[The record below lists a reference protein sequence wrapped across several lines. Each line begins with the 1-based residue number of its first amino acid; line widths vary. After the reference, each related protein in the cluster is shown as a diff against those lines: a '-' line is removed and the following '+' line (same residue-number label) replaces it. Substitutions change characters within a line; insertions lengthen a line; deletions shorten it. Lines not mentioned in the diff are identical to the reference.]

1 MKLAKRVA
9 QITPSKT
16 LAITAK
22 AKELRSEGYDVV
34 GLGAGEP
41 DFNTP
46 QHIID
51 AAVKAMEEGQTKYT
65 AAAGI
70 VELKKAICEKLTRD
84 NNITYKPSQVVVC
97 NGAKHALYNLFQAIV
112 DPGDEVIVPIP
123 YWVSYPEMITLAD
136 GVPVFVEGAEA
147 NEFKITPEQL
157 RAVITDKT
165 RAVIINSPSNPTGSV
180 YTREELEGLAQ
191 VCIEKQILMVSDEI
205 YERLIYDG
213 REHVSIASLS
223 PEAYDLTVVINGMSK
238 PYSMTGWRIG
248 YAAGNEELIKAMTN
262 LSSHSTSN
270 PTTFAQ
276 YGALA
281 ALEGSQEPLEM
292 MKVEFDKRRKA
303 VVKLMNEIEG
313 IHCVEPKGA
322 FYLFANVSEAMKKGG
337 YADVDEWAQA
347 LLEKEYVALIPG
359 SGFGAPNHI
368 RISYATS
375 LEQLEKGIARIKKFV
390 EEN

>member
-1 MKLAKRVA
+1 MRLSQRVK
-9 QITPSKT
+9 QLSPSTT

-22 AKELRSEGYDVV
+22 ANELKKQGIDVV

-51 AAVKAMEEGQTKYT
+51 AAVEAMQEGKTKYT

-70 VELKKAICEKLTRD
+70 PELREAICKKLKDD
-84 NNITYKPSQVVVC
+84 NGLTYTPAQISVA
-97 NGAKHALYNLFQAIV
+97 NGAKHVLYNIFQAIL

-123 YWVSYPEMITLAD
+123 YWVSYPEQVLLAD
-136 GVPVFVEGAEA
+136 GKPVFVEGKES

-157 RAVITDKT
+157 REAITERT
-165 RAVIINSPSNPTGSV
+165 QAVIINSPSNPTGTV
-180 YTREELEGLAQ
+180 YSREELQAIAD
-191 VCIEKQILMVSDEI
+191 VCIEKGILMISDEI
-205 YERLIYDG
+205 YEKLIYDG
-213 REHVSIASLS
+213 AEHVSVASLS
-223 PEAYDLTVVINGMSK
+223 EAAYNHTVVVNGMSK

-248 YAAGNEELIKAMTN
+248 YAAGSKELIDAINN

-276 YGALA
+276 YGALE
-281 ALEGSQEPLEM
+281 ALRGTQEPLEM
-292 MKVEFDKRRKA
+292 MKKEFEQRRNA
-303 VVKLMNEIEG
+303 VVELLNSIDG
-313 IHCVEPKGA
+313 IHCMKPKGA
-322 FYLFANVSEAMKKGG
+322 FYIFANVSEAVKKGG
-337 YADVDEWAQA
+337 YASTDEWAKV

-375 LEQLEKGIARIKKFV
+375 MAQLEKGVERIRRFV
-390 EEN
+390 EGK

>member
-1 MKLAKRVA
+1 MKLAQRVA

-22 AKELRSEGYDVV
+22 AKELKSQGYDVV

-65 AAAGI
+65 AASGI
-70 VELKKAICEKLTRD
+70 VELKKAICDKLQRD
-84 NNITYKPSQVVVC
+84 NNLTYKPSQIVVC
-97 NGAKHALYNLFQAIV
+97 NGAKHALYNLFQAIL

-123 YWVSYPEMITLAD
+123 YWVSYPEMVTLAD
-136 GVPVFVEGAEA
+136 GVPVFVEGAEE
-147 NEFKITPEQL
+147 NEFKITPQQL
-157 RAVITDKT
+157 RDAITDKT
-165 RAVIINSPSNPTGSV
+165 RAVVINSPSNPTGSI
-180 YTREELEGLAQ
+180 YSREDLQALAD
-191 VCIEKQILMVSDEI
+191 VCVEKDILIVSDEI
-205 YERLIYDG
+205 YEKLVYDG
-213 REHVSIASLS
+213 AEHVSIASLGQ
-223 PEAYDLTVVINGMSK
+223 EVYDRTIVINGMSK

-281 ALEGSQEPLEM
+281 ALEGSQEALEM
-292 MKVEFDKRRKA
+292 MRVEFDKRRKA
-303 VVKLMNEIEG
+303 VVELMNDIEG
-313 IHCVEPKGA
+313 IHCVAPKGA

-337 YADVDEWAQA
+337 YSDVDAWAEA
-347 LLEKEYVALIPG
+347 LLAKEYVALIPG

-375 LEQLEKGIARIKKFV
+375 LEQLQKGLARIKKFV
-390 EEN
+390 EGE

>member
-1 MKLAKRVA
+1 MKLAQRVA

-22 AKELRSEGYDVV
+22 AKELKSQGYDVV

-51 AAVKAMEEGQTKYT
+51 AAVKAMEEGLTKYT

-70 VELKKAICEKLTRD
+70 VELKQAICDKLQRD
-84 NNITYKPSQVVVC
+84 NNLTYKPSQVLVC
-97 NGAKHALYNLFQAIV
+97 NGAKHALYNLFQAIL

-123 YWVSYPEMITLAD
+123 YWVSYPEMVTLAD
-136 GVPVFVEGAEA
+136 GVPVFVEGAEE
-147 NEFKITPEQL
+147 NEFKITPQQL
-157 RAVITDKT
+157 RDVITDKT
-165 RAVIINSPSNPTGSV
+165 RAVIINSPSNPTGSI
-180 YTREELEGLAQ
+180 YSREELQAIAD
-191 VCIEKQILMVSDEI
+191 VCVEKDILIVSDEI
-205 YERLIYDG
+205 YEKLVYDG
-213 REHVSIASLS
+213 AEHISIASLGQ
-223 PEAYDLTVVINGMSK
+223 EVYERTVVINGMSK

-248 YAAGNEELIKAMTN
+248 YAAGNEALIKAMTN

-292 MKVEFDKRRKA
+292 MRVEFDKRRKA
-303 VVKLMNEIEG
+303 VVELMNDIDG
-313 IHCVEPKGA
+313 IHCVAPKGA

-337 YADVDEWAQA
+337 YADVDAWAEA

-375 LEQLEKGIARIKKFV
+375 LEQLEKGLARIKKFV
-390 EEN
+390 EGE

>member
-1 MKLAKRVA
+1 MRLSQRVK
-9 QITPSKT
+9 QLSPSTT

-22 AKELRSEGYDVV
+22 ANELKKQGIDVV

-51 AAVKAMEEGQTKYT
+51 AAVEAMQEGKTKYT

-70 VELKKAICEKLTRD
+70 PELREAICKKLKDD
-84 NNITYKPSQVVVC
+84 NGLTYSPAQISVA
-97 NGAKHALYNLFQAIV
+97 NGAKHVLYNIFQAIL

-123 YWVSYPEMITLAD
+123 YWVSYPEQVLLAD
-136 GVPVFVEGAEA
+136 GQPVFVEGKES
-147 NEFKITPEQL
+147 NEFKITAEQL
-157 RAVITDKT
+157 REAITDRT
-165 RAVIINSPSNPTGSV
+165 QAVIINSPSNPTGTV
-180 YTREELEGLAQ
+180 YSREELQAIAD
-191 VCIEKQILMVSDEI
+191 VCIEKGILMISDEI
-205 YERLIYDG
+205 YEKLIYDG
-213 REHVSIASLS
+213 AEHVSVASLS
-223 PEAYDLTVVINGMSK
+223 EAAYNHTIVVNGMSK

-248 YAAGNEELIKAMTN
+248 YAAGSKELIDAINN

-276 YGALA
+276 YGALE
-281 ALEGSQEPLEM
+281 ALRGTQEPLEM
-292 MKVEFDKRRKA
+292 MKKEFEQRRNA
-303 VVKLMNEIEG
+303 VVELLNSIDG
-313 IHCVEPKGA
+313 IHCVKPKGA
-322 FYLFANVSEAMKKGG
+322 FYIFANVSEAVKKGG
-337 YADVDEWAQA
+337 YANTDEWAKV

-375 LEQLEKGIARIKKFV
+375 MAQLEKGIERIKRFV
-390 EEN
+390 EGK

>member
-1 MKLAKRVA
+1 MKLAQRVA

-22 AKELRSEGYDVV
+22 AKELKSQGYDVV

-65 AAAGI
+65 AASGI
-70 VELKKAICEKLTRD
+70 VELKQAICDKLQRD
-84 NNITYKPSQVVVC
+84 NNLTYKSSQIVVC
-97 NGAKHALYNLFQAIV
+97 NGAKHALYNLFQAIL

-123 YWVSYPEMITLAD
+123 YWVSYPEMVTLAD
-136 GVPVFVEGAEA
+136 GIPVFVEGAEA
-147 NEFKITPEQL
+147 NEFKITPQQL
-157 RAVITDKT
+157 RDAITDKT
-165 RAVIINSPSNPTGSV
+165 RAVVINSPSNPTGSI
-180 YTREELEGLAQ
+180 YSRDELQAIAD
-191 VCIEKQILMVSDEI
+191 VCVEKDILIVSDEI
-205 YERLIYDG
+205 YEKLVYDG
-213 REHVSIASLS
+213 AEHVSIASLGQ
-223 PEAYDLTVVINGMSK
+223 EVYDRTVVINGMSK

-248 YAAGNEELIKAMTN
+248 YAAGNEGLIKAMTN

-281 ALEGSQEPLEM
+281 ALEGSQEALEM
-292 MKVEFDKRRKA
+292 MRVEFDKRRKA
-303 VVKLMNEIEG
+303 VVDLMNDIDG
-313 IHCVEPKGA
+313 IHCVAPKGA

-337 YADVDEWAQA
+337 YSDVDAWAEA
-347 LLEKEYVALIPG
+347 LLAKEYVALIPG

-375 LEQLEKGIARIKKFV
+375 LEQLQKGLARIKKFV
-390 EEN
+390 EGE